1 MAETERRVTT
11 DAAVDAEAGSSSR
24 GTAGQSD
31 SGVDRDVEQTE
42 RCADSPTDR
51 QEHDASAKNT
61 TKDEPS
67 DVDEYALTL
76 SAAQLCVK
84 VEQARLETKI
94 ALDAEMLALRKQII
108 ELEHRLR
115 ELQRNEKQTADKYQ
129 RLQNSMD
136 TIMKDH
142 KRTLNGMRDD
152 LQLET
157 LVASLETEKAAR
169 EKLHLVFEQ
178 QNAALLAAQARVD
191 SLTAQVQKYQTTET
205 VLAQSISHFQHR
217 FDSKDQARV
226 ASLERVKQ
234 DLEKKHRAD
243 TAALR
248 QEVEIA
254 KRAEQ
259 MAQEQLQR
267 LGKEHRGLQ
276 ESVSAVMK
284 LQGRSEA
291 LEKELRVKISHLETD
306 KAVLVRKAEQLQ
318 KADAQLRSKVNTQE
332 DELQELRNQNLML
345 QEENK
350 ELTKIASDLMEMA
363 EKHQEEKRRQNLQ
376 RDEDTEFLATR
387 KKRLRMSI
395 G

>member
-1 MAETERRVTT
+1 MAETEAAT
-11 DAAVDAEAGSSSR
+11 DAKVHSSEGGDRDAE
-24 GTAGQSD
+24 
-31 SGVDRDVEQTE
+31 EQTE
-42 RCADSPTDR
+42 TSAISSAAR
-51 QEHDASAKNT
+51 QERDANMKDATN
-61 TKDEPS
+61 DEPS

-76 SAAQLCVK
+76 SAAQLRVK

-94 ALDAEMLALRKQII
+94 ALDAEILALRKQVI
-108 ELEHRLR
+108 ELEHQVR
-115 ELQRNEKQTADKYQ
+115 ELQRNEKQAADKHQ
-129 RLQNSMD
+129 RLQSTMD
-136 TIMKDH
+136 AIMKDH

-169 EKLHLVFEQ
+169 EKLHLAYEK
-178 QNAALLAAQARVD
+178 QNAALLAAQARVE

-234 DLEKKHRAD
+234 DLEEKHRAD

-267 LGKEHRGLQ
+267 LEKERRGLQ

-284 LQGRSEA
+284 LQGKNEA

-318 KADAQLRSKVNTQE
+318 KADAQLRSKANAQE
-332 DELQELRNQNLML
+332 DELQELRDQNFML